1 MKETEETPTAG
12 VVPGVPLETQ
22 SSASAAHIKEPVTK
36 VDEVIE
42 LQKGTPSVPLPKHVT
57 TAHQLAVASLTSCLA
72 SPMMY
77 RVLNETSEV
86 GADAGTFS
94 SNPHLGR

>member
-12 VVPGVPLETQ
+12 VAPGVPLETQ

-42 LQKGTPSVPLPKHVT
+42 LQKGTPSMPLPEHVT
-57 TAHQLAVASLTSCLA
+57 TAHQLAVASLTPCLA

-77 RVLNETSEV
+77 RVLKETSEV

>member
-12 VVPGVPLETQ
+12 VVPEVPLETQ
-22 SSASAAHIKEPVTK
+22 SSASAAHIKEPTTR
-36 VDEVIE
+36 VDEVME
-42 LQKGTPSVPLPKHVT
+42 LQKGAPSVPLLKHVT
-57 TAHQLAVASLTSCLA
+57 TTHQLAAASLTPCLA

-77 RVLNETSEV
+77 RVPNETSEV